1 MPPKQ
6 AKLDP
11 ETKAQR
17 RREASACYRAK
28 NPHLRDSA
36 RERMARLR
44 SQVVDNDT
52 KEARHA
58 QKLQMAAAYR
68 ERNRKKTAQA
78 EEECRRQAYIEHELK
93 CRATKTPPATRDG
106 HPSPHRPNSAVV
118 TKTRPT
124 LDADPPSDDEPQL
137 LPSLS
142 PKKHRPE
149 SDVDSDDSNGSA
161 CPWGPIHC
169 PCVGDERCEECRIC
183 RCRAWWCKEDH
194 PPNMWRYRLL
204 QPKQREEAVHAEA
217 GIS

>member
-1 MPPKQ
+1 MSPKN

-17 RREASACYRAK
+17 RREASARYRAK

-44 SQVVDNDT
+44 SQAVDDET

-58 QKLQMAAAYR
+58 QKLQVAAAYG

-78 EEECRRQAYIEHELK
+78 EEERCRRAYIERKLK

-106 HPSPHRPNSAVV
+106 HPSPHCPDSAVV
-118 TKTRPT
+118 TKTQRT

-137 LPSLS
+137 LPSLL
-142 PKKHRPE
+142 PKKYRPE
-149 SDVDSDDSNGSA
+149 SDVESDGSDRSA
-161 CPWGPIHC
+161 CPWGPIYC
-169 PCVGDERCEECRIC
+169 PCVGDKRCEECRIC

-204 QPKQREEAVHAEA
+204 QPKQREDASSAC
-217 GIS
+217 

>member
-11 ETKAQR
+11 ETKAQH
-17 RREASACYRAK
+17 RREASAPARYRAK

-36 RERMARLR
+36 QEHSVPKLWTTIPRRHNMHKNSRWRPLI
-44 SQVVDNDT
+44 V
-52 KEARHA
+52 KET
-58 QKLQMAAAYR
+58 
-68 ERNRKKTAQA
+68 EKKTAQA
-78 EEECRRQAYIEHELK
+78 EEECRRQAYIERELK
-93 CRATKTPPATRDG
+93 CCATKTPPATRDG
-106 HPSPHRPNSAVV
+106 HPSPHHPNSAVV

-124 LDADPPSDDEPQL
+124 LDADPPSDDKPQL

-142 PKKHRPE
+142 PNKHRPE

-183 RCRAWWCKEDH
+183 WCRAWWCKEDH
-194 PPNMWRYRLL
+194 LPNMWRYRLL

-217 GIS
+217 GVS